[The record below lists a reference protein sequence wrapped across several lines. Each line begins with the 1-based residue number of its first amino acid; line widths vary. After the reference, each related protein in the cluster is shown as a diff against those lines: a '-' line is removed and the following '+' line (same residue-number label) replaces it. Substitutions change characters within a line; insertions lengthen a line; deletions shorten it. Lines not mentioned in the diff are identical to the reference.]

1 MRKHQ
6 NVCKD
11 PIYNASFYMDNKF
24 KALVTYDK
32 AKERLFTYDSASTL
46 RESTTT
52 ACRIFL
58 SLQLCETRE
67 NVTNLKYTIVA
78 QNIQFEDESYV
89 CGHGPFSRLRMLKAL
104 ARFFFYNYTHAGLK
118 AACNSVA

>member
-46 RESTTT
+46 REK
-52 ACRIFL
+52 
-58 SLQLCETRE
+58 LCETRE